1 MSQEKEQ
8 SRYEALA
15 EKWLKGTITP
25 EEAQEYA
32 AWYNAG
38 QDAPVDIPASF
49 AASEAEQ
56 EKRIWN
62 KITARTG
69 FPGHTAT
76 VAPSRRRRWWVAA
89 AVTAAIV
96 TAGYCWHHLQ
106 TKTLPARQ
114 LATHAPDAAPGSD
127 KAVLTLSNGR
137 QILLDSA
144 GNGALAQQGGVR
156 IVKNEDGSI
165 LYVDE
170 HSGALTDT
178 LYNIMSVPKG
188 GQYKL
193 ILPDGSR
200 VWLNAASSLKYPV
213 AFSNRE
219 RSVELTGEGYFEVT
233 ASAAS
238 PFRVTVRNTQ
248 IAVLGTSFNIMGY
261 ADETG
266 IQTTL
271 LSGAVKVKQGTTE
284 KMLTPGQQ
292 AVVNNENGRISV
304 GETETALA
312 TAWKDGQFRF
322 SGNNIPMVLRQ
333 IGRWYNIDIVYQ
345 GSIPQGHIT
354 GKVPRNMKLSG
365 VIRILELSG
374 IRCRQEA
381 GRLLVFPSS

>member
-8 SRYEALA
+8 SRYEELA

-25 EEAQEYA
+25 EEAKEYA

-38 QDAPVDIPASF
+38 QDGPVEIPASF
-49 AASEAEQ
+49 AANEAEQ
-56 EKRIWN
+56 EERIWH

-69 FPGHTAT
+69 FPDHTAT
-76 VAPSRRRRWWVAA
+76 VAPLRRRRWWAAA

-96 TAGYCWHHLQ
+96 TAGYCWHHWQ
-106 TKTLPARQ
+106 TKTSRPRQ
-114 LATHAPDAAPGSD
+114 LATTIADALPGSD
-127 KAVLTLSNGR
+127 KAVLTLGNGR

-144 GNGALAQQGGVR
+144 GKGALAQQGGVR
-156 IVKNEDGSI
+156 IVKKEDGSI
-165 LYVDE
+165 LYIDE
-170 HSGALTDT
+170 HSGTITDT
-178 LYNIMSVPKG
+178 MYNTMSVPKG

-219 RSVELTGEGYFEVT
+219 RTVELNGEGYFEV
-233 ASAAS
+233 AAGATS
-238 PFRVTVRNTQ
+238 PFRVKIRNTQ
-248 IAVLGTSFNIMGY
+248 IAVLGTSFNVMAY
-261 ADETG
+261 PDETD

-271 LSGAVKVKQGTTE
+271 LTGAVKVQQGTTE
-284 KMLTPGQQ
+284 KTLAPGQQ
-292 AVVNNENGRISV
+292 AVVNNENGHISV

-333 IGRWYNIDIVYQ
+333 ISRWYNIDIVYQ

>member
-8 SRYEALA
+8 SRYEVLA

-38 QDAPVDIPASF
+38 QDDAVEIPVSF

-56 EKRIWN
+56 ENRIWN
-62 KITARTG
+62 QIAARTG
-69 FPGHTAT
+69 IPGHTAT
-76 VAPSRRRRWWVAA
+76 VAPSRRRRWWAAA

-96 TAGYCWHHLQ
+96 TAGYCWHHWH
-106 TKTLPARQ
+106 TKTPLSQ
-114 LATHAPDAAPGSD
+114 QMATIVQDAAPGSD

-156 IVKNEDGSI
+156 IIKKEDGSI

-193 ILPDGSR
+193 VLPDGSR

-213 AFSNRE
+213 VFSNRE
-219 RSVELTGEGYFEVT
+219 RSVELNGEGYFEVA
-233 ASAAS
+233 ASASS
-238 PFRVTVRNTQ
+238 PFSVKVRNTQ

-261 ADETG
+261 ADENG
-266 IQTTL
+266 IHTTL
-271 LSGAVKVKQGTTE
+271 LNGAVKVKQGTTE
-284 KMLTPGQQ
+284 KILAPGQQ
-292 AVVNNENGRISV
+292 AVVNNENGHISV
-304 GETETALA
+304 GETETTLA

-333 IGRWYNIDIVYQ
+333 ISRWYNIDIVYQ
-345 GSIPQGHIT
+345 GSVPQGHIT

-374 IRCRQEA
+374 IRCKQEA

>member
-15 EKWLKGTITP
+15 EKWLQGTITP

-38 QDAPVDIPASF
+38 QDAPVEIPASF

-56 EKRIWN
+56 EGRIWN
-62 KITARTG
+62 KISARTG

-76 VAPSRRRRWWVAA
+76 VAPSRRRRWWAAA

-96 TAGYCWHHLQ
+96 TAGYCRHHWQ
-106 TKTLPARQ
+106 TKPPTQQ
-114 LATHAPDAAPGSD
+114 LATVVPDAAPGSD

-156 IVKNEDGSI
+156 IVKKEDGSI

-219 RSVELTGEGYFEVT
+219 RSVELNGEGYFEVA
-233 ASAAS
+233 ASAAR
-238 PFRVTVRNTQ
+238 PFRVKVRNTE

-266 IQTTL
+266 VQTTL
-271 LSGAVKVKQGTTE
+271 LNGAVKVQQGTTT
-284 KMLTPGQQ
+284 KTLAPGQQ

-304 GETETALA
+304 EETETALA

-333 IGRWYNIDIVYQ
+333 ISRWYNIDIVYQ

-374 IRCRQEA
+374 IRCKQEA